1 MSDNIQDKETLSREA
16 LEYYCLEK
24 YEEALQNITYFVI
37 QEYGTGK
44 RKFEEEL
51 NGKR

>member
-1 MSDNIQDKETLSREA
+1 MSDNIQNKED

-37 QEYGTGK
+37 QEKGTGK
-44 RKFEEEL
+44 RKFEEWL

>member
-1 MSDNIQDKETLSREA
+1 MSDNIQDKES

-37 QEYGTGK
+37 QERDTG
-44 RKFEEEL
+44 RKKYEEEL
-51 NGKR
+51 NGKQ